1 MAGQEIRRMR
11 ARGFRRFLVEDGIRH
26 LVLAPLAFLIVFP
39 IVWMVLTSL
48 KPSAETVLWPPRMLP
63 QAPTFENYREVFL
76 RWPFLR
82 FFLNSL
88 LVSGVSTVMILLTS
102 SSAGYAFAKIK
113 SRAMNVI
120 FFIFIATIIVPFESY
135 MIPVYLL
142 ANRLGWLDSYPGLIL
157 PFIIM
162 AFGVFFMRQTIQ
174 AIPDELIQAAR
185 IDGCSEFAI
194 FWRMILPL
202 SGGPLSALAIYAFL
216 NVWGFF
222 TWPLIITNTQE
233 MYTTEI
239 GLALFQGQ
247 FFIEYG
253 LVAAGATVTALP
265 LLLVFVVFQRRIITA
280 VTLTG
285 LKGT

>member
-1 MAGQEIRRMR
+1 MLSHRV
-11 ARGFRRFLVEDGIRH
+11 RRFLVEDGIRH
-26 LVLAPLAFLIVFP
+26 LILAPMALLIVFP
-39 IVWMVLTSL
+39 IAWMVLTSL
-48 KPSAETVLWPPRMLP
+48 KPSAETILWPPRMLP
-63 QAPTFENYREVFL
+63 QAPTFENYREIFL

-88 LVSGVSTVMILLTS
+88 LVSGVSTLAILLTS

-113 SRAMNVI
+113 SRWINVI

-142 ANRLGWLDSYPGLIL
+142 VNRLGWLDSYPGLIL

-194 FWRMILPL
+194 FVRMILPL

-222 TWPLIITNTQE
+222 TWPLIITNTQH
-233 MYTTEI
+233 MYTTEL
-239 GLALFQGQ
+239 GLALFQSQ

-265 LLLVFVVFQRRIITA
+265 LLLVFFVFQRRIITA

>member
-1 MAGQEIRRMR
+1 MR
-11 ARGFRRFLVEDGIRH
+11 SHGIRRFLVEDGIRH
-26 LVLAPLAFLIVFP
+26 LILAPLAFLIVFP

-48 KPSAETVLWPPRMLP
+48 KPSAETILWPPKMLP
-63 QAPTFENYREVFL
+63 QVPTLQNYYEVFV

-82 FFLNSL
+82 FFLNSV
-88 LVSGVSTVMILLTS
+88 LVSGVSTAAILLTS

-113 SRAMNVI
+113 SRWLSII
-120 FFIFIATIIVPFESY
+120 FFVFIATIIVPFESY

-142 ANRLGWLDSYPGLIL
+142 VNRLGWLDSYPGLIL

-202 SGGPLSALAIYAFL
+202 SAGPLSALAIYAFL

-222 TWPLIITNTQE
+222 TWPLIITTTQD

-239 GLALFQGQ
+239 GLALFQSQ

-265 LLLVFVVFQRRIITA
+265 LLLVFFVFQRRIITA

>member
-1 MAGQEIRRMR
+1 MR
-11 ARGFRRFLVEDGIRH
+11 ARQFRRFLVEDGIRH
-26 LVLAPLAFLIVFP
+26 LILAPLAFLIVFP
-39 IVWMVLTSL
+39 IAWMLLTSL
-48 KPSAETVLWPPRMLP
+48 KPSAETILWPPRLLP
-63 QAPTFENYREVFL
+63 QALTFENYREVFL

-88 LVSGVSTVMILLTS
+88 LVSGVSTLAILLTS

-113 SRAMNVI
+113 SRWLNVV
-120 FFIFIATIIVPFESY
+120 FFVFIATIIVPFESY

-142 ANRLGWLDSYPGLIL
+142 VNRLGWLDRYPGLIL
-157 PFIIM
+157 PFVIM

-202 SGGPLSALAIYAFL
+202 SVGPLSALAIYAFL

-222 TWPLIITNTQE
+222 TWPLIITTTQE
-233 MYTTEI
+233 MYTTEL
-239 GLALFQGQ
+239 GLALFQSQ

-265 LLLVFVVFQRRIITA
+265 LLLVFFVFQRRIITA

>member
-1 MAGQEIRRMR
+1 LRTRTHGI
-11 ARGFRRFLVEDGIRH
+11 RRFLVEDGVRH
-26 LVLAPLAFLIVFP
+26 LILAPLALLIVFP

-48 KPSAETVLWPPRMLP
+48 KPSAETILWPPKMLP
-63 QAPTFENYREVFL
+63 QVPTLQNYYEVFV

-113 SRAMNVI
+113 SRWLNVI

-142 ANRLGWLDSYPGLIL
+142 VNRLGWLDSYPGLIL

-202 SGGPLSALAIYAFL
+202 SVGPLSALAIYAFL

-222 TWPLIITNTQE
+222 TWPLIITNTQQ

-239 GLALFQGQ
+239 GLALFQSQ

-265 LLLVFVVFQRRIITA
+265 LLLVFFIFQRRIITA

>member
-1 MAGQEIRRMR
+1 MLPHRM
-11 ARGFRRFLVEDGIRH
+11 RRFLVEDGIRH

-48 KPSAETVLWPPRMLP
+48 KPSAETILWPPRLLP
-63 QAPTFENYREVFL
+63 NRPTLENYWEVFV

-82 FFLNSL
+82 FFLNSV
-88 LVSGVSTVMILLTS
+88 LVSGVSTVAILLTS

-113 SRAMNVI
+113 SRALSVI
-120 FFIFIATIIVPFESY
+120 FFVFIATIIVPFESY

-142 ANRLGWLDSYPGLIL
+142 VNRLGWLDSYPGLIL

-222 TWPLIITNTQE
+222 TWPLIITTTQE

-239 GLALFQGQ
+239 GLALFQSQ

-265 LLLVFVVFQRRIITA
+265 LILVFLVFQRRIITA

>member
-1 MAGQEIRRMR
+1 MEREALRTRTHGI
-11 ARGFRRFLVEDGIRH
+11 RRFLVEDGVRH
-26 LVLAPLAFLIVFP
+26 LILAPLALLIVFP

-48 KPSAETVLWPPRMLP
+48 KPSAETILWPPKMLP
-63 QAPTFENYREVFL
+63 QVPTLQNYYEVFV

-113 SRAMNVI
+113 SRWLNLI
-120 FFIFIATIIVPFESY
+120 FFVFIATIIVPFESY

-142 ANRLGWLDSYPGLIL
+142 VNRLGWLNSYPGLIL
-157 PFIIM
+157 PFVIM

-202 SGGPLSALAIYAFL
+202 SVGPLSALAIYAFL

-222 TWPLIITNTQE
+222 TWPLIITTTQD

-239 GLALFQGQ
+239 GLTLFQSQ

-265 LLLVFVVFQRRIITA
+265 LLLVFFIFQRRIITA

>member
-1 MAGQEIRRMR
+1 MLPRRV
-11 ARGFRRFLVEDGIRH
+11 RRFLFEDGIRH
-26 LVLAPLAFLIVFP
+26 LFLAPLAFLIVFP
-39 IVWMVLTSL
+39 IAWMVLTSL
-48 KPSAETVLWPPRMLP
+48 KSSAETILWPPRMLP
-63 QAPTFENYREVFL
+63 QVPTIENYREVFL

-88 LVSGVSTVMILLTS
+88 LVSGVSTVAILLTS

-113 SRAMNVI
+113 SRWLNVI
-120 FFIFIATIIVPFESY
+120 FFVFIATIIVPFESY

-142 ANRLGWLDSYPGLIL
+142 VNHLGWLDSYPGLIL

-222 TWPLIITNTQE
+222 TWPLIITTTQE

-239 GLALFQGQ
+239 GLALFQSQ

-265 LLLVFVVFQRRIITA
+265 LLLVFFVFQRRIITA

>member
-1 MAGQEIRRMR
+1 METRRVR
-11 ARGFRRFLVEDGIRH
+11 THSLRRFLREDGLRH

-39 IVWMVLTSL
+39 IAWMVLTSL
-48 KPSAETVLWPPRMLP
+48 KPSAETILWPPRMLP
-63 QAPTFENYREVFL
+63 RVPTLQNYYEVFV

-113 SRAMNVI
+113 SRWLNVV
-120 FFIFIATIIVPFESY
+120 FFVFIATIIVPFESY

-142 ANRLGWLDSYPGLIL
+142 VNRLGWLDSYPGLIL

-222 TWPLIITNTQE
+222 TWPLIITTTQD

-239 GLALFQGQ
+239 GLALFQSQ

-265 LLLVFVVFQRRIITA
+265 LLLVFFVFQRRIITA

>member
-1 MAGQEIRRMR
+1 MR
-11 ARGFRRFLVEDGIRH
+11 THGLRRFLVEDGIRH
-26 LVLAPLAFLIVFP
+26 LILAPLAFLIVFP
-39 IVWMVLTSL
+39 IAWMVLTSL
-48 KPSAETVLWPPRMLP
+48 KPSAETILWPPKMLP
-63 QAPTFENYREVFL
+63 QVPTLQNYYEVFV

-113 SRAMNVI
+113 SRWLNLI
-120 FFIFIATIIVPFESY
+120 FFVFIATIIVPFESY

-142 ANRLGWLDSYPGLIL
+142 VNRLGWLNSYPGLIL
-157 PFIIM
+157 PFVIM

-202 SGGPLSALAIYAFL
+202 SVGPLSALAIYAFL

-222 TWPLIITNTQE
+222 TWPLIITTTQD

-239 GLALFQGQ
+239 GLALFQSQ

-265 LLLVFVVFQRRIITA
+265 LLLVFFVFQRRIITA

>member
-1 MAGQEIRRMR
+1 MR
-11 ARGFRRFLVEDGIRH
+11 AHGLRRFLIEDGIRH
-26 LVLAPLAFLIVFP
+26 LILAPLAFLIVFP
-39 IVWMVLTSL
+39 IAWMVLTSL
-48 KPSAETVLWPPRMLP
+48 KPSAETILWPPKMLP
-63 QAPTFENYREVFL
+63 QVPTLQNYYEVFV

-113 SRAMNVI
+113 SRWLNVI
-120 FFIFIATIIVPFESY
+120 FFVFIATIIVPFESY

-142 ANRLGWLDSYPGLIL
+142 VNRLGWLNSYPGLIL
-157 PFIIM
+157 PFVIM

-194 FWRMILPL
+194 LWRMILPL
-202 SGGPLSALAIYAFL
+202 SVGPLSALAIYAFL

-222 TWPLIITNTQE
+222 TWPLIITTTQE

-239 GLALFQGQ
+239 GLTLFQSQ

-265 LLLVFVVFQRRIITA
+265 LLLVFFIFQRRIITA

>member
-1 MAGQEIRRMR
+1 MR
-11 ARGFRRFLVEDGIRH
+11 THGLRRFLVEDGIRH
-26 LVLAPLAFLIVFP
+26 LILAPLAFLIVFP
-39 IVWMVLTSL
+39 IAWMVLTSL
-48 KPSAETVLWPPRMLP
+48 KPSAETILWPPKMLP
-63 QAPTFENYREVFL
+63 QVPTLQNYYEVFV

-113 SRAMNVI
+113 SRWLNAI
-120 FFIFIATIIVPFESY
+120 FFVFIATIIVPFESY

-142 ANRLGWLDSYPGLIL
+142 VNRLGWLNSYPGLIL
-157 PFIIM
+157 PFVIM

-194 FWRMILPL
+194 LWRMILPL
-202 SGGPLSALAIYAFL
+202 SVGPLSALAIYAFL

-222 TWPLIITNTQE
+222 TWPLIITTTQD

-239 GLALFQGQ
+239 GLALFQSQ

-265 LLLVFVVFQRRIITA
+265 LLLVFFIFQRRIITA

>member
-1 MAGQEIRRMR
+1 MR
-11 ARGFRRFLVEDGIRH
+11 THGLRRFLIEDGIRH
-26 LVLAPLAFLIVFP
+26 LILAPLAFLIVFP
-39 IVWMVLTSL
+39 IAWMVLTSL
-48 KPSAETVLWPPRMLP
+48 KPSAETILWPPKILP
-63 QAPTFENYREVFL
+63 QVPTLQNYYEVFV

-113 SRAMNVI
+113 SRWLNLI
-120 FFIFIATIIVPFESY
+120 FFVFIATIIVPFESY

-142 ANRLGWLDSYPGLIL
+142 VNRLGWLNSYPGLIL

-202 SGGPLSALAIYAFL
+202 SVGPLSALAIYAFL

-222 TWPLIITNTQE
+222 TWPLIITTTQD

-239 GLALFQGQ
+239 GLTLFQSQ

-265 LLLVFVVFQRRIITA
+265 LLLVFFIFQRRIITA

>member
-1 MAGQEIRRMR
+1 MR
-11 ARGFRRFLVEDGIRH
+11 THGLRRFLVEDGIRH
-26 LVLAPLAFLIVFP
+26 LILAPLAVLIVFP
-39 IVWMVLTSL
+39 IAWMVLTSL
-48 KPSAETVLWPPRMLP
+48 KPSAETILWPPKMLP
-63 QAPTFENYREVFL
+63 QVPTLQNYYEVFV

-113 SRAMNVI
+113 SRWLNVI
-120 FFIFIATIIVPFESY
+120 FFVFIATIIVPFESY

-142 ANRLGWLDSYPGLIL
+142 VNRLGWLNSYPGLIL
-157 PFIIM
+157 PFVIM

-194 FWRMILPL
+194 LWRMILPL
-202 SGGPLSALAIYAFL
+202 SVGPLSALAIYAFL

-222 TWPLIITNTQE
+222 TWPLIITTTQE

-239 GLALFQGQ
+239 GLTLFQSQ

-265 LLLVFVVFQRRIITA
+265 LLLVFFIFQRRIITA

>member
-1 MAGQEIRRMR
+1 MLSHRV
-11 ARGFRRFLVEDGIRH
+11 RRFLAEDGIRH
-26 LVLAPLAFLIVFP
+26 LLLAPMAFLIVFP
-39 IVWMVLTSL
+39 TAWMVLTSL
-48 KPSAETVLWPPRMLP
+48 KPSPETILWPPRMFP
-63 QAPTFENYREVFL
+63 QAPTFENYREIFL

-102 SSAGYAFAKIK
+102 SSAGYAFAKIR
-113 SRAMNVI
+113 SRWINVI
-120 FFIFIATIIVPFESY
+120 FFIFIATIIVPSESY

-142 ANRLGWLDSYPGLIL
+142 VNRLGWLDSYPGLIL
-157 PFIIM
+157 PFVIM
-162 AFGVFFMRQTIQ
+162 AFGVFFMHQTIQ

-202 SGGPLSALAIYAFL
+202 SFGPLSALAIYAFL

-222 TWPLIITNTQE
+222 TWPLIITNTQN
-233 MYTTEI
+233 MYTTEL
-239 GLALFQGQ
+239 GLAMFQSQ

-265 LLLVFVVFQRRIITA
+265 LLLVFFVFQRRIITA

>member
-1 MAGQEIRRMR
+1 MR
-11 ARGFRRFLVEDGIRH
+11 THGLRRFLIEDGIRH
-26 LVLAPLAFLIVFP
+26 LILAPLAFLIVFP
-39 IVWMVLTSL
+39 IAWMVLTSL
-48 KPSAETVLWPPRMLP
+48 KPSAETILWPPKMLP
-63 QAPTFENYREVFL
+63 QVPTLQNYYEVFV

-113 SRAMNVI
+113 SRWLNVI
-120 FFIFIATIIVPFESY
+120 FFVFIATIIVPFESY

-142 ANRLGWLDSYPGLIL
+142 VNRLGWLNSYPGLIL
-157 PFIIM
+157 PFVIM

-194 FWRMILPL
+194 LWRMILPL
-202 SGGPLSALAIYAFL
+202 SVGPLSALAIYAFL

-222 TWPLIITNTQE
+222 TWPLIITTTQE

-239 GLALFQGQ
+239 GLTLFQSQ

-265 LLLVFVVFQRRIITA
+265 LLLVFFIFQRRIITA

>member
-1 MAGQEIRRMR
+1 MPSHR
-11 ARGFRRFLVEDGIRH
+11 FRRFLVEDGIRH
-26 LVLAPLAFLIVFP
+26 LILAPLAFLIVFP

-48 KPSAETVLWPPRMLP
+48 KQSAETILWPPRLLP
-63 QAPTFENYREVFL
+63 AALTLENYREVFL
-76 RWPFLR
+76 RWPFVR

-88 LVSGVSTVMILLTS
+88 LVSGVSTVGILLTS

-113 SRAMNVI
+113 SRWLNVI
-120 FFIFIATIIVPFESY
+120 FFVFIATIIVPFESY

-142 ANRLGWLDSYPGLIL
+142 VNRLGWLDSYPGLIL

-174 AIPDELIQAAR
+174 VIPDELIQAAR
-185 IDGCSEFAI
+185 IDGCSEFYI
-194 FWRMILPL
+194 YRKIILPL
-202 SGGPLSALAIYAFL
+202 LSGPLCALAIYAFL

-222 TWPLIITNTQE
+222 TWPLIITMTQD
-233 MYTTEI
+233 MYTTEL
-239 GLALFQGQ
+239 GLALFQNQ

-265 LLLVFVVFQRRIITA
+265 LLLVFFVFQRRIITA
-280 VTLTG
+280 ITLTG

>member
-1 MAGQEIRRMR
+1 MR
-11 ARGFRRFLVEDGIRH
+11 SHGIRRFLVEDGIRH
-26 LVLAPLAFLIVFP
+26 LILAPLAFLIVFP

-48 KPSAETVLWPPRMLP
+48 KPSAETILWPPKMLP
-63 QAPTFENYREVFL
+63 QVPTLQNYYEVFV

-82 FFLNSL
+82 FFLNSV
-88 LVSGVSTVMILLTS
+88 LVSGVSTVAILLTS

-113 SRAMNVI
+113 SRWLSII
-120 FFIFIATIIVPFESY
+120 FFVFIATIIVPFESY

-142 ANRLGWLDSYPGLIL
+142 VNRLGWLDSYPGLIL

-202 SGGPLSALAIYAFL
+202 SAGPLSALAIYAFL

-222 TWPLIITNTQE
+222 TWPLIITTTQD

-239 GLALFQGQ
+239 GLALFQSQ

-265 LLLVFVVFQRRIITA
+265 LLLVFFVFQRRIITA

>member
-1 MAGQEIRRMR
+1 MR
-11 ARGFRRFLVEDGIRH
+11 THGLRRFLVEDGIRH
-26 LVLAPLAFLIVFP
+26 LILAPLAFLIVFP
-39 IVWMVLTSL
+39 IAWMVLTSL
-48 KPSAETVLWPPRMLP
+48 KPSAETILWPPKMLP
-63 QAPTFENYREVFL
+63 QVPTLQNYYEVFV

-113 SRAMNVI
+113 SRWLNVI
-120 FFIFIATIIVPFESY
+120 FFVFIATIIVPFESY

-142 ANRLGWLDSYPGLIL
+142 VNRLGWLNSYPGLIL
-157 PFIIM
+157 PFVIM

-194 FWRMILPL
+194 LWRMILPL
-202 SGGPLSALAIYAFL
+202 SVGPLSALAIYAFL

-222 TWPLIITNTQE
+222 TWPLIITTTQE

-239 GLALFQGQ
+239 GLTLFQSQ

-265 LLLVFVVFQRRIITA
+265 LLLVFFIFQRRIITA

>member
-1 MAGQEIRRMR
+1 MR
-11 ARGFRRFLVEDGIRH
+11 AHGFRRFLIEDGLRH
-26 LVLAPLAFLIVFP
+26 LVLAPMALLLVFP

-63 QAPTFENYREVFL
+63 IHPTFENFRDVFL

-88 LVSGVSTVMILLTS
+88 LVSGVSTVAILLTS

-113 SRAMNVI
+113 SRTLSVI

-142 ANRLGWLDSYPGLIL
+142 VNRLGWLDNYPGLIL

-185 IDGCSEFAI
+185 IDGCSEFGI
-194 FWRMILPL
+194 YWRMILPL

-222 TWPLIITNTQE
+222 TWPLIITTSQQ

-239 GLALFQGQ
+239 GLALFQSQ

-253 LVAAGATVTALP
+253 LLAAGATVTALP
-265 LLLVFVVFQRRIITA
+265 LLVVFFLFQRRIITA

>member
-1 MAGQEIRRMR
+1 MATRPGQTTNW
-11 ARGFRRFLVEDGIRH
+11 RRFLAEDGVRH

-39 IVWMVLTSL
+39 IAWMVLTSL
-48 KPSAETVLWPPRMLP
+48 KPSAETILWPPRMLP
-63 QAPTFENYREVFL
+63 QAPTLQNYYEVFV

-88 LVSGVSTVMILLTS
+88 LVSGVSTVAILLTS

-113 SRAMNVI
+113 SRWLNVI

-142 ANRLGWLDSYPGLIL
+142 VNRLGWLDSYPGLIL

-194 FWRMILPL
+194 FWRMIVPL
-202 SGGPLSALAIYAFL
+202 SVGPLSALAIYAFL

-222 TWPLIITNTQE
+222 TWPLIITTTQD

-239 GLALFQGQ
+239 GLALFQSQ

-265 LLLVFVVFQRRIITA
+265 LLLVFFVFQRRIITA

>member
-1 MAGQEIRRMR
+1 MR
-11 ARGFRRFLVEDGIRH
+11 THRLRRFLVEDGIRH
-26 LVLAPLAFLIVFP
+26 LILAPLAFLIVFP
-39 IVWMVLTSL
+39 IAWMVLTSL
-48 KPSAETVLWPPRMLP
+48 KPSAETILWPPKMLP
-63 QAPTFENYREVFL
+63 QVPTLQNYYEVFV

-113 SRAMNVI
+113 SRWLNAI
-120 FFIFIATIIVPFESY
+120 FFVFIATIIVPFESY

-142 ANRLGWLDSYPGLIL
+142 VNRLGWLNSYPGLIL
-157 PFIIM
+157 PFVIM

-194 FWRMILPL
+194 LWRMILPL
-202 SGGPLSALAIYAFL
+202 SVGPLSALAIYAFL

-222 TWPLIITNTQE
+222 TWPLIITTTQD

-239 GLALFQGQ
+239 GLALFQSQ

-265 LLLVFVVFQRRIITA
+265 LLLVFFIFQRRIITA

>member
-1 MAGQEIRRMR
+1 MLSHRV
-11 ARGFRRFLVEDGIRH
+11 RRFLVEDGIRH
-26 LVLAPLAFLIVFP
+26 LILAPMALLIVFP
-39 IVWMVLTSL
+39 IAWMVLTSL
-48 KPSAETVLWPPRMLP
+48 KPSAETILWPPRMLP
-63 QAPTFENYREVFL
+63 QAPTFENYREIFL

-88 LVSGVSTVMILLTS
+88 LVSSVSTLAILLTS

-113 SRAMNVI
+113 SRWINVI

-142 ANRLGWLDSYPGLIL
+142 VNRLGWLDSYPGLIL

-194 FWRMILPL
+194 FVRMILPL

-222 TWPLIITNTQE
+222 TWPLIITNTQH
-233 MYTTEI
+233 MYTTEL
-239 GLALFQGQ
+239 GLALFQSQ

-265 LLLVFVVFQRRIITA
+265 LLLVFFVFQRRIITA

>member
-1 MAGQEIRRMR
+1 MR
-11 ARGFRRFLVEDGIRH
+11 SHGIRRFLVEDGIRH
-26 LVLAPLAFLIVFP
+26 LILAPLAFLIVFP

-48 KPSAETVLWPPRMLP
+48 KPSAETILWPPKMLP
-63 QAPTFENYREVFL
+63 QVPTLQNYYEVFV

-82 FFLNSL
+82 FFLNSV
-88 LVSGVSTVMILLTS
+88 LVSGVSTAAILLTS

-113 SRAMNVI
+113 SRWLGII
-120 FFIFIATIIVPFESY
+120 FFVFIATIIVPFESY

-142 ANRLGWLDSYPGLIL
+142 VNRLGWLDSYPGLIL

-202 SGGPLSALAIYAFL
+202 SAGPLSALAIYAFL

-222 TWPLIITNTQE
+222 TWPLIITTTQD

-239 GLALFQGQ
+239 GLALFQSQ

-265 LLLVFVVFQRRIITA
+265 LLLVFFVFQRRIITA

>member
-1 MAGQEIRRMR
+1 MR
-11 ARGFRRFLVEDGIRH
+11 SHGIRRFLVEDGIRH
-26 LVLAPLAFLIVFP
+26 LILAPLAFLIVFP

-48 KPSAETVLWPPRMLP
+48 KPSAETILWPPKMLP
-63 QAPTFENYREVFL
+63 QVPTLQNYYEVFV

-82 FFLNSL
+82 FFLNSV
-88 LVSGVSTVMILLTS
+88 LVSGVSTAAILLTS

-113 SRAMNVI
+113 SRWLSII
-120 FFIFIATIIVPFESY
+120 FFVFIATIIVPFESY

-142 ANRLGWLDSYPGLIL
+142 VNRLGWLDSYPGLIL

-222 TWPLIITNTQE
+222 TWPLIITTTQD

-239 GLALFQGQ
+239 GLALFQSQ

-265 LLLVFVVFQRRIITA
+265 LLLVFFVFQRRIITA

>member
-1 MAGQEIRRMR
+1 MR
-11 ARGFRRFLVEDGIRH
+11 SHGIRRFLVEDGIRH
-26 LVLAPLAFLIVFP
+26 LILAPLAFLIVFP

-48 KPSAETVLWPPRMLP
+48 KPSAETILWPPKMLP
-63 QAPTFENYREVFL
+63 QVPTLQNYYEVFV

-82 FFLNSL
+82 FFLNSV
-88 LVSGVSTVMILLTS
+88 LVSGVSTVAILLTS

-113 SRAMNVI
+113 SRWLGII
-120 FFIFIATIIVPFESY
+120 FFVFIATIIVPFESY

-142 ANRLGWLDSYPGLIL
+142 VNRLGWLDSYPGLIL

-202 SGGPLSALAIYAFL
+202 SAGPLSALAIYAFL

-222 TWPLIITNTQE
+222 TWPLIITTTQD

-239 GLALFQGQ
+239 GLALFQSQ

-265 LLLVFVVFQRRIITA
+265 LLLVFFVFQRRIITA

>member
-1 MAGQEIRRMR
+1 MQRHA
-11 ARGFRRFLVEDGIRH
+11 FRRFLVEDGIRH
-26 LVLAPLAFLIVFP
+26 LILAPLAFLIVFP

-88 LVSGVSTVMILLTS
+88 LVSGVSTVMVLLTS

-142 ANRLGWLDSYPGLIL
+142 VNRLGWLDSYPGLIL

-162 AFGVFFMRQTIQ
+162 AFGVFFMRQFFLTL
-174 AIPDELIQAAR
+174 PKELGEAAK
-185 IDGCSEFAI
+185 IDGAGHYRTFALI
-194 FWRMILPL
+194 MMPQAVA
-202 SGGPLSALAIYAFL
+202 PMAALAIFVFQHWWNDFFWANVFL
-216 NVWGFF
+216 YSEEKF
-222 TWPLIITNTQE
+222 TLPL
-233 MYTTEI
+233 
-239 GLALFQGQ
+239 
-247 FFIEYG
+247 G
-253 LVAAGATVTALP
+253 LVRLQGLYGTTPTVVVFAAIAVVSVPILI
-265 LLLVFVVFQRRIITA
+265 VFVFTQKYLTESLAR
-280 VTLTG
+280 TG
-285 LKGT
+285 LGG

>member
-1 MAGQEIRRMR
+1 MLSHRV
-11 ARGFRRFLVEDGIRH
+11 RRFLAEDGIRH
-26 LVLAPLAFLIVFP
+26 LLLAPMAFLIVFP
-39 IVWMVLTSL
+39 TAWMVLTSL
-48 KPSAETVLWPPRMLP
+48 KPSAETILWSPRMFP
-63 QAPTFENYREVFL
+63 QAPTFENYREIFL
-76 RWPFLR
+76 RWPCLR
-82 FFLNSL
+82 FSLNSL

-102 SSAGYAFAKIK
+102 SSAGYAFAKIR
-113 SRAMNVI
+113 SRWINVI
-120 FFIFIATIIVPFESY
+120 FFIFIATIIVPSESY

-142 ANRLGWLDSYPGLIL
+142 VNRLGWLDSYPGLIL
-157 PFIIM
+157 PFVIM

-202 SGGPLSALAIYAFL
+202 SFGPLSALAIYAFL

-222 TWPLIITNTQE
+222 TWPLIITNTQN
-233 MYTTEI
+233 MYTTEL
-239 GLALFQGQ
+239 GLAMFQSQ

-265 LLLVFVVFQRRIITA
+265 LLLVFFVFQRRIITA

>member
-1 MAGQEIRRMR
+1 METPVRTHRL
-11 ARGFRRFLVEDGIRH
+11 RRFLREDGFRH
-26 LVLAPLAFLIVFP
+26 LILAPLAFLIVFP
-39 IVWMVLTSL
+39 IAWMVLTSL
-48 KPSAETVLWPPRMLP
+48 KPSAETVLWPPKMLP
-63 QAPTFENYREVFL
+63 QAPTLHNYYEVFV

-88 LVSGVSTVMILLTS
+88 VVSGVSTLAILLTS

-113 SRAMNVI
+113 SRWLNVI
-120 FFIFIATIIVPFESY
+120 FFIFVATIIVPFESY

-142 ANRLGWLDSYPGLIL
+142 VNRLGWLDSYPGLIL

-174 AIPDELIQAAR
+174 AVPDELIQAAR

-194 FWRMILPL
+194 FWRMIVPL
-202 SGGPLSALAIYAFL
+202 SVGPLSALAIYAFL

-222 TWPLIITNTQE
+222 TWPLIITTTQD

-239 GLALFQGQ
+239 GLALFQSQ

-265 LLLVFVVFQRRIITA
+265 LLLVFFIFQRRIITA